1 MNLEESYDSRKVV
14 YDQIREGY
22 KLLGI
27 PIIDAF
33 YDSGIVPRD
42 MMPFDGG
49 GIGGDSG
56 HPSSYGYKRIAKLIA
71 NTIIRYV
78 QTNEVDQYENQ
89 SETLTGLIFME

>member
-1 MNLEESYDSRKVV
+1 MNLDNSYDSRKTV

-33 YDSGIVPRD
+33 YESGIVPRD
-42 MMPFDGG
+42 MMAFDGG

-56 HPSSYGYKRIAKLIA
+56 HPSSYGRIRIAKLIA
-71 NTIIRYV
+71 NTIIRYA
-78 QTNEVDQYENQ
+78 
-89 SETLTGLIFME
+89 